1 MQNPND
7 VERSEL
13 FFETVKYLSP
23 NVMYMG
29 RVFAP
34 HVEKSEL
41 KRSLHIE
48 ILVKLKLLFF

>member
-23 NVMYMG
+23 YVMYMG

-34 HVEKSEL
+34 HVENFEFEL
-41 KRSLHIE
+41 PLDIE
-48 ILVKLKLLFF
+48 YIVKLLFL